1 MIQVLLYIGGIVV
14 VLGAVVVIH
23 EAGHF
28 AVARLCRV
36 GVLDFSFGFGRSL
49 ASYRSR
55 SGVLFNWRVLPLGGF
70 VRMLDRLDP
79 TLDEQTLQRVQGR
92 YYQDAPIWQRILI
105 LLAGPFANFVLTAAL
120 MWLVFSLGVPAAKPL
135 VGDVEPGSIVDLA
148 GMRVGD
154 EIIALDGREV
164 LSFQDIVLRLV
175 GLIGEKGELSV
186 RVRRDTFASPLDLR
200 LSLQSWDAQEA
211 ERELLGSLGLTPP
224 HLVVPARIGGLQPGS
239 PATRAQLRQGDLLLA
254 VDGVEVRHW
263 NQMAQLVADR
273 PGREVPLL
281 LERDGV
287 RMATDVTLD
296 SHVGPDGQALGSLG
310 VRAAV
315 PPRNP
320 ELFTTLKRP
329 WYTAWMPAVRETFDL
344 VVLTFNGLYKL
355 VSGVLSPDQLAGP
368 IGVAQF
374 AGEAANISAY
384 ALVRVLAIISVS
396 IGAINLVPLPPLD
409 GGKIAV
415 HLVEWVRRREFS
427 DRWQLRINAAGTLFL
442 LVLFA
447 LVISI
452 DVARLL

>member
-1 MIQVLLYIGGIVV
+1 MTQVLLYIGGIVV
-14 VLGAVVVIH
+14 VLGAVVLIH

-79 TLDEQTLQRVQGR
+79 TLDEQTLQRVRGR

-105 LLAGPFANFVLTAAL
+105 LLAGPFANFVLTAVL
-120 MWLVFSLGVPAAKPL
+120 MWLVFSLGVPVIKPL
-135 VGDVEPGSIVDLA
+135 VGDVEPGSIADLA
-148 GMRVGD
+148 GLRAGD
-154 EIIALDGREV
+154 EIVGIDGREV
-164 LSFQDIVLRLV
+164 HSLQDVVLRLV
-175 GLIGEKGELSV
+175 GLIGEKGELPL

-224 HLVVPARIGGLQPGS
+224 HQVVPARIGGLQPGS

-254 VDGVEVRHW
+254 VDGVEIRHW
-263 NQMAQLVADR
+263 NHMAQLVSAR

-296 SHVGPDGQALGSLG
+296 SHVGPDGHALGSLG

-315 PPRNP
+315 PPRDP
-320 ELFTTLKRP
+320 ALFTTLKRP

-355 VSGVLSPDQLAGP
+355 VSGCSRPTSWPAP
-368 IGVAQF
+368 
-374 AGEAANISAY
+374 
-384 ALVRVLAIISVS
+384 
-396 IGAINLVPLPPLD
+396 
-409 GGKIAV
+409 
-415 HLVEWVRRREFS
+415 
-427 DRWQLRINAAGTLFL
+427 
-442 LVLFA
+442 
-447 LVISI
+447 
-452 DVARLL
+452 